1 MSDVPVMTPAE
12 WRNFGTRFPITA
24 CRITREDLKRLY
36 KLINERQAEYREKIV
51 AIQSQQ
57 SQETPEAFAA
67 RRRRVYNAHV
77 TSVTIEAKNG
87 ERLTGNNEQ
96 IFDAVTYWADVKSVF
111 FSTQSVP
118 QAVIGVVPQD
128 RVALFL
134 DFTQPP
140 ALDFSKLPT
149 LPTQNESNFEIAAVD
164 EAWFILTK
172 TRLVEFFEQR
182 RSGYNWIHDAGV
194 YDILLMVFGLPLGVW
209 GTVKVESIIPAIDY
223 VGAFPRV
230 LIYCYSFLASLTMF
244 RVMFSYARW
253 VFPKVEIETQGRMN
267 PLRHRAV
274 WAVILGA
281 LVLPA
286 FYDAVKACVGY
297 LVSR

>member
-118 QAVIGVVPQD
+118 QAVIGVSRRIGWRSSSILPSRPHSILVN
-128 RVALFL
+128 FL
-134 DFTQPP
+134 RC
-140 ALDFSKLPT
+140 LR
-149 LPTQNESNFEIAAVD
+149 
-164 EAWFILTK
+164 K
-172 TRLVEFFEQR
+172 TR
-182 RSGYNWIHDAGV
+182 A
-194 YDILLMVFGLPLGVW
+194 IL
-209 GTVKVESIIPAIDY
+209 
-223 VGAFPRV
+223 R
-230 LIYCYSFLASLTMF
+230 
-244 RVMFSYARW
+244 
-253 VFPKVEIETQGRMN
+253 
-267 PLRHRAV
+267 
-274 WAVILGA
+274 
-281 LVLPA
+281 
-286 FYDAVKACVGY
+286 
-297 LVSR
+297 